1 MAAYI
6 NQVLFVN
13 HSPDTMGVRNAREIV
28 LGTCLDHLLSGQL
41 ARLGDVLMQRL
52 QAVEAAL
59 TDGWTVARH
68 HELIPPARPAIASD
82 RERDYAAKAAM
93 RAARLKDSLQ
103 KVQGRKSG

>member
-1 MAAYI
+1 
-6 NQVLFVN
+6 
-13 HSPDTMGVRNAREIV
+13 
-28 LGTCLDHLLSGQL
+28 
-41 ARLGDVLMQRL
+41 MQRL

-68 HELIPPARPAIASD
+68 HELIPPARPAIARD